1 MTDEQ
6 TQRLMDLRAESF
18 RVGARCS
25 AELGASQPS
34 LDLEIQEVARH
45 GGSYRDGGAF
55 SVLFSGSNET
65 PLEQAMYRLDI
76 DHVGVVDLLLVPI
89 SQDEKNL
96 CYEAV
101 FA

>member
-6 TQRLMDLRAESF
+6 AQRLMDLRAESF
-18 RVGARCS
+18 KVGARCI
-25 AELGASQPS
+25 AERGANQAS
-34 LDLEIQEVARH
+34 LDLEILEITRH

-65 PLEQAMYRLDI
+65 PLEQAMYRLEI
-76 DHVGVVDLLLVPI
+76 DNIGVVDLLLVPI
-89 SQDEKNL
+89 SRDENNL